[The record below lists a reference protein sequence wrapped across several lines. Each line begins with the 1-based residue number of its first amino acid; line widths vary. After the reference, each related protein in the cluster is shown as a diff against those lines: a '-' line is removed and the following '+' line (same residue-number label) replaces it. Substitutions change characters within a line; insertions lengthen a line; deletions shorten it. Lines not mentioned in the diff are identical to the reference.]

1 MYIFLLVL
9 NIFIIFMIGVIFV
22 DDMSEVVNKFSEIL
36 KDKDIDLNEVLRNF
50 SASSNNSS
58 DNSSTNNSDNVDNS
72 SQNSNSGDN
81 IFNNIDFETIMKFKT
96 VMDKLNSG
104 NNNPRSKLLLSLK
117 PYLKDSRKNK
127 LDQYIQLFNMTSL
140 IELFNKNGGDK
151 K

>member
-1 MYIFLLVL
+1 M
-9 NIFIIFMIGVIFV
+9 

-81 IFNNIDFETIMKFKT
+81 IFNNIDF
-96 VMDKLNSG
+96 
-104 NNNPRSKLLLSLK
+104 
-117 PYLKDSRKNK
+117 
-127 LDQYIQLFNMTSL
+127 
-140 IELFNKNGGDK
+140 
-151 K
+151 

>member
-1 MYIFLLVL
+1 M
-9 NIFIIFMIGVIFV
+9 

-50 SASSNNSS
+50 STSSNNSS